1 VSIYLKTGR
10 VKSEWTDY
18 NGHMNLAFYIHLF
31 DSAWEVL
38 LQKFNIGEDAAKIEK
53 RTTFAVESH
62 TTYDMEVKVGDEV
75 DINLLFIDF
84 DKKRIVYKLEM
95 IHKSEKYL
103 AATTEVCSL
112 YVDLNSRKVTEFE
125 ESKSSL
131 IKNFIEDNKNN
142 FKPGNLH
149 LFNKLKKQY
158 N

>member
-125 ESKSSL
+125 ESKNSL

-149 LFNKLKKQY
+149 LINKLKK
-158 N
+158 

>member
-1 VSIYLKTGR
+1 MSIYLKTGR

-125 ESKSSL
+125 ESKSNL

-142 FKPGNLH
+142 FQPGNLH
-149 LFNKLKKQY
+149 LINKLKK
-158 N
+158 

>member
-1 VSIYLKTGR
+1 MSIYLKTGR

-125 ESKSSL
+125 ESKSNL
-131 IKNFIEDNKNN
+131 IKNFIEDNKSN
-142 FKPGNLH
+142 FNSGNLH
-149 LFNKLKKQY
+149 LINKLKK
-158 N
+158 

>member
-1 VSIYLKTGR
+1 MSIYLKTGR

-125 ESKSSL
+125 ESKSNL
-131 IKNFIEDNKNN
+131 INN
-142 FKPGNLH
+142 FVENNKSNFNPGNLH
-149 LFNKLKKQY
+149 LINKLKK
-158 N
+158 

>member
-1 VSIYLKTGR
+1 MSIYLKTGR

-62 TTYDMEVKVGDEV
+62 TTYDKEVKEGDEV
-75 DINLLFIDF
+75 DINLLFLDR
-84 DKKRIVYKLEM
+84 DKKRLIYKLEM
-95 IHKSEKYL
+95 THKLEGYR

-112 YVDLNSRKVTEFE
+112 YVDLNIRKVSELE
-125 ESKSSL
+125 LEKQKD
-131 IKNFIEDNKNN
+131 IDKFIQENKNN
-142 FKPGNLH
+142 FDPGNLT
-149 LFNKLKKQY
+149 LIQKLKK
-158 N
+158 

>member
-1 VSIYLKTGR
+1 MSIYLKTGR

-149 LFNKLKKQY
+149 LINKLKKQY

>member
-1 VSIYLKTGR
+1 MSIYLKTGR

-149 LFNKLKKQY
+149 LINKLKI
-158 N
+158 

>member
-1 VSIYLKTGR
+1 
-10 VKSEWTDY
+10 
-18 NGHMNLAFYIHLF
+18 M
-31 DSAWEVL
+31 
-38 LQKFNIGEDAAKIEK
+38 LQKFNIGEDAKIEK

-62 TTYDMEVKVGDEV
+62 NLYMEVKVGDEV
-75 DINLLFIDF
+75 DINLLIDF

-131 IKNFIEDNKNN
+131 IKNFIEDNKIILN
-142 FKPGNLH
+142 
-149 LFNKLKKQY
+149 
-158 N
+158 

>member
-1 VSIYLKTGR
+1 MSIYLKTGR

-95 IHKSEKYL
+95 IHKAEKYL

-149 LFNKLKKQY
+149 LINKLKK
-158 N
+158 

>member
-1 VSIYLKTGR
+1 MSIYLKTGR

-31 DSAWEVL
+31 DASWEVL
-38 LQKFNIGEDAAKIEK
+38 LQKFNIGEDSAKIEK

-75 DINLLFIDF
+75 DMNLIFIDF

-103 AATTEVCSL
+103 ASTTEVCSL
-112 YVDLNSRKVTEFE
+112 YVDLNTRRVTEFE
-125 ESKSSL
+125 DSKTKL
-131 IKNFIEDNKNN
+131 INEFIETHKDQFN
-142 FKPGNLH
+142 PGDLH
-149 LFNKLKKQY
+149 LLGKLKK
-158 N
+158 

>member
-1 VSIYLKTGR
+1 
-10 VKSEWTDY
+10 
-18 NGHMNLAFYIHLF
+18 M
-31 DSAWEVL
+31 

-125 ESKSSL
+125 ESKSNL

-149 LFNKLKKQY
+149 LINKLKK
-158 N
+158 

>member
-1 VSIYLKTGR
+1 MSIYLKTGR

-75 DINLLFIDF
+75 DMNLIFIDF

-125 ESKSSL
+125 ESKSNL

-149 LFNKLKKQY
+149 LINKLKK
-158 N
+158 

>member
-1 VSIYLKTGR
+1 MSIYLKTGR

-75 DINLLFIDF
+75 DMNLLFIDF

-95 IHKSEKYL
+95 SHKSEKYL

-125 ESKSSL
+125 ESKSNL
-131 IKNFIEDNKNN
+131 IKNFIEDKKNN

-149 LFNKLKKQY
+149 LINKLKK
-158 N
+158 

>member
-1 VSIYLKTGR
+1 MSIYLKTGR

-84 DKKRIVYKLEM
+84 DKKRIVYKLE
-95 IHKSEKYL
+95 IYL

-125 ESKSSL
+125 ESKSNL

-149 LFNKLKKQY
+149 LINKLKK
-158 N
+158 

>member
-1 VSIYLKTGR
+1 MSIYLKTGR

-131 IKNFIEDNKNN
+131 ITNFIEDNKNN

-149 LFNKLKKQY
+149 LINKLKK
-158 N
+158 

>member
-1 VSIYLKTGR
+1 MSIFLKTGR

-31 DSAWEVL
+31 DSSWEVL
-38 LQKFNIGEDAAKIEK
+38 LQKFNIGEDSAKIEK

-75 DINLLFIDF
+75 DMNLLFIDF

-112 YVDLNSRKVTEFE
+112 YVDLNTRRVTEFE
-125 ESKSSL
+125 EEKVQLISK
-131 IKNFIEDNKNN
+131 FIEENKEN
-142 FKPGNLH
+142 FNPG
-149 LFNKLKKQY
+149 KLTLIDKIRK
-158 N
+158 